1 MLGDVTLGTASR
13 PMRGSGQRHIPH
25 HARGQEVGMKLAIH
39 ESSGRPGHTDRTWAA
54 SVYQVVVAELAR
66 LSGALRP
73 QGCK

>member
-25 HARGQEVGMKLAIH
+25 THERQEAGMKLAIH
-39 ESSGRPGHTDRTWAA
+39 ESSGRPGHTERTWAA
-54 SVYQVVVAELAR
+54 SAYQVVVAELAR
-66 LSGALRP
+66 LSGAPRP

>member
-1 MLGDVTLGTASR
+1 
-13 PMRGSGQRHIPH
+13 
-25 HARGQEVGMKLAIH
+25 MKPAIH
-39 ESSGRPGHTDRTWAA
+39 ESSGRPGHTERTWAA